1 MNRVVRAHCWRR
13 HNQVERT
20 GRVDRVA
27 RWGGEPP
34 IGRPGGREGEE
45 RMEIKIIIN
54 EAGAGRGERRMGPAG
69 RRMHRGSWMGGERAG
84 HGHGHHGGEMPSE
97 RGRVIGKV
105 VEMPD
110 GRVKIIGRG
119 GPEMTHNSRRHG
131 GEERQDEERRESR
144 FSRRHFQGHHDGGR
158 HGAPDAGDEGR
169 EARRARRRLAR
180 EIVRA
185 LEESGFGEFGKA

>member
-1 MNRVVRAHCWRR
+1 
-13 HNQVERT
+13 
-20 GRVDRVA
+20 
-27 RWGGEPP
+27 
-34 IGRPGGREGEE
+34 
-45 RMEIKIIIN
+45 MEIKIIIN
-54 EAGAGRGERRMGPAG
+54 ESGPGRGPRRLGQGGRHMGRAG
-69 RRMHRGSWMGGERAG
+69 WMGGERG
-84 HGHGHHGGEMPSE
+84 HRRHADHSQGRHGDSEMPAE

-119 GPEMTHNSRRHG
+119 GPEMAHRSRRHG
-131 GEERQDEERRESR
+131 GEERRDEERREAR
-144 FSRRHFQGHHDGGR
+144 FSGRHYRHQDGGR
-158 HGAPDAGDEGR
+158 HGAPAADDEGR

>member
-1 MNRVVRAHCWRR
+1 
-13 HNQVERT
+13 
-20 GRVDRVA
+20 
-27 RWGGEPP
+27 
-34 IGRPGGREGEE
+34 
-45 RMEIKIIIN
+45 MEIKIIIN
-54 EAGAGRGERRMGPAG
+54 EAGPGRGPRRMGQGG
-69 RRMHRGSWMGGERAG
+69 RRMGRAGWMGGEHAPRRHADHHQG
-84 HGHGHHGGEMPSE
+84 RHGDSEMPAE

-119 GPEMTHNSRRHG
+119 GPEMAHRSRRHG
-131 GEERQDEERRESR
+131 GEERRDEERRESR
-144 FSRRHFQGHHDGGR
+144 FSRRHYQGHHDGGH

-169 EARRARRRLAR
+169 EARRIRRRLAR